1 MSELDKAIERAKERD
16 RLDINRKEIPI
27 GSIVY
32 YVKKYGHKWSVNWGT
47 LEEHYI
53 YESVIQL
60 YETYNWITVNGI
72 PIKDLETPT
81 RWQKLPKGWNYD
93 TKLFEIGHDE
103 KYEKFNEIYKNLKI
117 SNKEDIQK
125 AIDMGLFIKAQDKDH
140 SKPTAEI
147 DKRYGWRIVKEYD
160 DYITYTT
167 VKYNE
172 VYVNYEDAKRV
183 VDEHEAEL
191 KRQSEL
197 SDLEWSIEQIDKTLD
212 LWTAL
217 YHVTDLEKQKTR
229 DRIMSF
235 HNLEDVEVRLRGG
248 NIQWKYWKNCR
259 WNNIEL

>member
-1 MSELDKAIERAKERD
+1 M
-16 RLDINRKEIPI
+16 
-27 GSIVY
+27 
-32 YVKKYGHKWSVNWGT
+32 
-47 LEEHYI
+47 
-53 YESVIQL
+53 
-60 YETYNWITVNGI
+60 
-72 PIKDLETPT
+72 
-81 RWQKLPKGWNYD
+81 
-93 TKLFEIGHDE
+93 
-103 KYEKFNEIYKNLKI
+103 
-117 SNKEDIQK
+117 
-125 AIDMGLFIKAQDKDH
+125 
-140 SKPTAEI
+140 
-147 DKRYGWRIVKEYD
+147 
-160 DYITYTT
+160 
-167 VKYNE
+167 
-172 VYVNYEDAKRV
+172 YVNYEDAKRV